1 MTMSKHIFTALILA
15 ATATTAMADI
25 SMGETRRPTPQPPA
39 ATAPSTPR
47 PAEQQPIT
55 WEMVKNHKGQLLEL
69 LRSVTDA
76 QSATQAQEQLLRL
89 STTIAGEQ
97 QQLAAADAS
106 GAAYQQDPAAAQLE
120 AQLQQEIAR
129 VARIA
134 GGAFAQKAGLQ
145 QALFR
150 YIPETGYDTSGAHDI
165 GGNRSE
171 PERPQRTAPPLR
183 PMPRI

>member
-1 MTMSKHIFTALILA
+1 MNHLFSIILLA

-25 SMGETRRPTPQPPA
+25 SMGESRRRPAPQKPA
-39 ATAPSTPR
+39 ATT
-47 PAEQQPIT
+47 PAEQQSIT
-55 WEMVKNHKGQLLEL
+55 WETVRAHKGQLLEL
-69 LRSVTDA
+69 LRGVTDT
-76 QSATQAQEQLLRL
+76 QSAAQAQGQLLRL
-89 STTIAGEQ
+89 SSTIAAEQ
-97 QQLAAADAS
+97 QQLAGSNSAT
-106 GAAYQQDPAAAQLE
+106 AYQQDPAAVQLE

-129 VARIA
+129 VAGMA

-150 YIPETGYDTSGAHDI
+150 YIPETGYDTSGAHDV
-165 GGNRSE
+165 GGSQRE

>member
-1 MTMSKHIFTALILA
+1 MNHLFSIILLA

-25 SMGETRRPTPQPPA
+25 SMGESRRRPAPQKPT
-39 ATAPSTPR
+39 ATT
-47 PAEQQPIT
+47 PAEQQSIT
-55 WEMVKNHKGQLLEL
+55 WETVRAHKGQLLEL
-69 LRSVTDA
+69 LRGVTDT
-76 QSATQAQEQLLRL
+76 QSAAQAQGQLLRL
-89 STTIAGEQ
+89 SSTIAAEQ
-97 QQLAAADAS
+97 QQLAGSNSATD
-106 GAAYQQDPAAAQLE
+106 YQQDPAAVQLE

-129 VARIA
+129 VAGIA

-150 YIPETGYDTSGAHDI
+150 YIPETGYDTSGAHDV
-165 GGNRSE
+165 GGSQRE

>member
-1 MTMSKHIFTALILA
+1 MNHLFSIILLA

-25 SMGETRRPTPQPPA
+25 SMGESRRRPAPQKPA
-39 ATAPSTPR
+39 ATTS
-47 PAEQQPIT
+47 AEQQSIT
-55 WEMVKNHKGQLLEL
+55 WETVRAHKGQLLEL
-69 LRSVTDA
+69 LRGVTDT
-76 QSATQAQEQLLRL
+76 QSAAQVQGQLLRL
-89 STTIAGEQ
+89 SSTIAAEQ
-97 QQLAAADAS
+97 QQLAGSNSATD
-106 GAAYQQDPAAAQLE
+106 YQQDPAAVQLE

-129 VARIA
+129 VAGIA

-150 YIPETGYDTSGAHDI
+150 YIPETGYDTSGAHDV
-165 GGNRSE
+165 GGSQRE

>member
-1 MTMSKHIFTALILA
+1 MNHLFSIILLA

-25 SMGETRRPTPQPPA
+25 SMGESRRRPAPKAPA
-39 ATAPSTPR
+39 APAPAAPT
-47 PAEQQPIT
+47 PAEQQSIT
-55 WEMVKNHKGQLLEL
+55 WETVRAHKGQLLEL
-69 LRSVTDA
+69 LRGVTDT
-76 QSATQAQEQLLRL
+76 QSAAQAQGQLLRL
-89 STTIAGEQ
+89 SSTIAAEQ
-97 QQLAAADAS
+97 QQLAGSNSATD
-106 GAAYQQDPAAAQLE
+106 YRHDPAAVQLE

-129 VARIA
+129 VAGIA

-150 YIPETGYDTSGAHDI
+150 YIPETGYDTSGAHDV
-165 GGNRSE
+165 GGSPRE

>member
-1 MTMSKHIFTALILA
+1 MSKHIFAALILV
-15 ATATTAMADI
+15 ATATTTMADI
-25 SMGETRRPTPQPPA
+25 SMGETRRPTPQTPA

-69 LRSVTDA
+69 LRGVTDA

-97 QQLAAADAS
+97 QQLDATY
-106 GAAYQQDPAAAQLE
+106 GQDPAAAQLE

-129 VARIA
+129 VAGIA

>member
-1 MTMSKHIFTALILA
+1 MNHLFSIILLA

-25 SMGETRRPTPQPPA
+25 SMGESRRRPAPQKPA
-39 ATAPSTPR
+39 ATT
-47 PAEQQPIT
+47 PAEQQNIT
-55 WEMVKNHKGQLLEL
+55 WETVRAHKGQLLEL
-69 LRSVTDA
+69 LRGVTDT
-76 QSATQAQEQLLRL
+76 QSAAQAQGQLLRL
-89 STTIAGEQ
+89 SSTIAAEQ
-97 QQLAAADAS
+97 QQLAGSNSAT
-106 GAAYQQDPAAAQLE
+106 AYQQDPAAVQLE

-129 VARIA
+129 VAGIA

-150 YIPETGYDTSGAHDI
+150 YIPETGYDTSGAHDV
-165 GGNRSE
+165 GGSQRE

>member
-1 MTMSKHIFTALILA
+1 MNHLFSIILLA

-25 SMGETRRPTPQPPA
+25 SMGESRRRPAPQKPA
-39 ATAPSTPR
+39 ATT
-47 PAEQQPIT
+47 PAEQQSIT
-55 WEMVKNHKGQLLEL
+55 WETVRAHKGQLLEL
-69 LRSVTDA
+69 LRGVTDT
-76 QSATQAQEQLLRL
+76 QSAAQAQGQLLRL
-89 STTIAGEQ
+89 SSTIAAEQ
-97 QQLAAADAS
+97 QQLAGSNSAT
-106 GAAYQQDPAAAQLE
+106 AYQQDPAAVQLE

-129 VARIA
+129 VAGIA

-150 YIPETGYDTSGAHDI
+150 YIPETGYDTSGAHDV
-165 GGNRSE
+165 GGTPRE